1 VSDLPFLSQ
10 TSLCPFIYFHLR
22 FMRIRIIVPITGLD
36 QQAIGQRLE
45 YLREIADPHTTV
57 EAVQVKIGPPAIESA
72 SDSVLAGPDILR
84 LVKEAEA
91 DGCDAAII
99 WCGGDPALDAA
110 RELVDIPIV
119 GPGES
124 MLALASILGRKPC
137 RITPD
142 IPVLEMRKD
151 LDRTISVIKSMV
163 EEKVDRGIGDTF
175 VLGCLAL
182 WGLGKRLREA
192 IGVPILDGAEASLK
206 MAELAVEM
214 GLKHSRIAYPR
225 KESQQLDLP

>member
-1 VSDLPFLSQ
+1 
-10 TSLCPFIYFHLR
+10 LR
-22 FMRIRIIVPITGLD
+22 FMRIRIVVPITGLD

-45 YLREIADPHTTV
+45 YLREIADPRTTV
-57 EAVQVKIGPPAIESA
+57 DAVQVRVGPPAIESA

-84 LVKEAEA
+84 LVQEAEA

-110 RELVDIPIV
+110 RELVDIPVV

-163 EEKVDRGIGDTF
+163 EDRVERGMGDTF
-175 VLGCLAL
+175 AL

-214 GLKHSRIAYPR
+214 GLRHSKIAYPMR
-225 KESQQLDLP
+225 ESQRPDSP